1 MQDVQTGI
9 KCSLKSKSKEWEKWQ
24 FSSVEI
30 HHSEEFWNLSAM
42 NLDSLSKKKFSSP
55 FLESDQSRNFVMW
68 NCCNCFWMF
77 LSWMNLWQFQVFCG
91 RFVCLCQC
99 HYYFTRIHYLFI
111 LFILFITKIR
121 YRSIQYYVFVI
132 PSSIVYISV
141 LYQNINKERVKISLL
156 EY

>member
-55 FLESDQSRNFVMW
+55 FLESDQSETLLCETVVTVFE
-68 NCCNCFWMF
+68 CFKVR
-77 LSWMNLWQFQVFCG
+77 MNLWQF
-91 RFVCLCQC
+91 
-99 HYYFTRIHYLFI
+99 
-111 LFILFITKIR
+111 
-121 YRSIQYYVFVI
+121 
-132 PSSIVYISV
+132 
-141 LYQNINKERVKISLL
+141 
-156 EY
+156 